1 MQIAYVRSIGSG
13 ISLFLTSATRRCL
26 SSLPDHTRI
35 IMPKVSP
42 TMTAGRLVTW
52 KKKEGEGFSEG
63 DDIADVESD
72 KATMPIE
79 ARDDGFMAKIFV
91 QEDTPDI
98 PLGRLLAIVVEEEED
113 IAAFKDYQPEDK
125 SEPDQS
131 PTPQSTEQQA
141 EPQPTPNQQHDQ
153 PTTRYEGPLGPA
165 IMRLLNEYP
174 SLNLDVV
181 TPTGPKGRILKGD
194 VLSAIE
200 SGVALASSPVAT
212 TTQSTTTNATESQSS
227 SSTDVSAEAGN
238 ARHVK
243 YTDISVTSMRRAIAK
258 RLNKTAV
265 PHRYASATYTLN
277 NLSAMRKQINASV
290 GADSKVSVNDMVIKA
305 VAVALQ
311 RVSEMN
317 VRWDAASGTVL
328 PNDTIDI
335 SMAVAIEGG
344 LITPIVPNADRKGL
358 LEIARMTKALTA
370 KAKDGTLAP
379 EEFEGGSFSISN
391 LGMLGISHFSAI
403 INPPQSGILAVGA
416 PCKFSHLPTCSILF
430 QTESR

>member
-1 MQIAYVRSIGSG
+1 MQVAYVRSIGSG
-13 ISLFLTSATRRCL
+13 ISLLLTSATRRCL

-63 DDIADVESD
+63 DNIADVESD

-79 ARDDGFMAKIFV
+79 ARDDGYMAKIFV

-98 PLGRLLAIVVEEEED
+98 PLGQLLAIVVEEEED

-131 PTPQSTEQQA
+131 QTPTPESEQQA
-141 EPQPTPNQQHDQ
+141 EPQPTPNQQHVQ

-181 TPTGPKGRILKGD
+181 TPTGPKGRMLKGD

-200 SGVALASSPVAT
+200 SGVALTSSPGAT
-212 TTQSTTTNATESQSS
+212 TTASTTTNATEPQSS
-227 SSTDVSAEAGN
+227 SSSSDVSAEAGN
-238 ARHVK
+238 ARHAK
-243 YTDISVTSMRRAIAK
+243 HTDIPVTSMRRAIAK

-265 PHRYASATYTLN
+265 PHRYASAKYTLN

-290 GADSKVSVNDMVIKA
+290 GADSKVSVNDIVIKA

-328 PNDTIDI
+328 QNDSIDI

-344 LITPIVPNADRKGL
+344 LITPIIPNADRKGL
-358 LEIARMTKALTA
+358 LEIARMTKTLTA

-416 PCKFSHLPTCSILF
+416 PCKFSH
-430 QTESR
+430 